1 MEAGRGHV
9 FIIDDDA
16 GIRQMLQLAL
26 TEAGYRVSLSNGA
39 TVTTPDDVDVVL
51 LDVRLGNTDATEV
64 VARTPGLAS
73 LPIVVVTAAVDP
85 QRAAAGLPGVSAVIA
100 KPFDLDE
107 VEAAIRKA
115 IRRPRR
121 TVRP

>member
-1 MEAGRGHV
+1 MEAGRRHV
-9 FIIDDDA
+9 LVIDDDA
-16 GIRQMLQLAL
+16 GIREMLELAL
-26 TEAGYRVSLSNGA
+26 TEAGHRVSLSNGT

-107 VEAAIRKA
+107 VEIAIRNA
-115 IRRPRR
+115 IDGRRR
-121 TVRP
+121 TARP